1 MKIENFENGQ
11 NFRSRAGERTRS
23 MPEHKTREREIEE
36 LDPALGQALRDFK
49 ASVHA
54 WSDDAYYRAR
64 SLRTAVRRG
73 SWRLAVSLSLASA
86 LCAAVIGSSVSQ
98 QRREEA
104 QARVALAEQQA
115 VRDRQLAQERAE
127 EQEQQAEKIL
137 ASVDTAVSREVPSA
151 MEPLAAMGD
160 AMNEGME

>member
-1 MKIENFENGQ
+1 MKIKNVENGQ
-11 NFRSRAGERTRS
+11 SFRSLAGERTRS
-23 MPEHKTREREIEE
+23 MPEHKIREREIEE
-36 LDPALGQALRDFK
+36 LDPALSQALHDFK

-64 SLRTAVRRG
+64 SLRTAVSRG

-86 LCAAVIGSSVSQ
+86 LCAAVISGSLYQ

-104 QARVALAEQQA
+104 QARVAMAEQ
-115 VRDRQLAQERAE
+115 VERDRQLAQERAE
-127 EQEQQAEKIL
+127 QQEQQAEKIL
-137 ASVDTAVSREVPSA
+137 ASVDTAVSREVPTA